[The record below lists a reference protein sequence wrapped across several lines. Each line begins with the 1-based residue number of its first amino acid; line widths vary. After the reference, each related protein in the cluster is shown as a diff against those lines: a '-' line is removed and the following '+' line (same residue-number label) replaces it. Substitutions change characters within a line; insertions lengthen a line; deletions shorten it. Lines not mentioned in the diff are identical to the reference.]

1 MRAPQPPQMAV
12 GRIGTTSGRSSSAAS
27 SRETWKLNG
36 MSRSAPQTGQGPM
49 TQPWCHVGGELSH
62 YPWEAVVPQFES
74 GGRGSR
80 RALRAMGIARRTPSI
95 ARKTR
100 TNPTPSRTE
109 RTSVPGPDSTGPRS
123 KGTKPPARIHHRRLI
138 TQGMPRSCHGPRR
151 LPKARLRSQTV
162 SSASVRVGRS
172 T

>member
-49 TQPWCHVGGELSH
+49 TQPWCHVGRKLSH
-62 YPWEAVVPQFES
+62 CRGAVVGQFEL
-74 GGRGSR
+74 GGRGASR

-95 ARKTR
+95 AKKTR

-109 RTSVPGPDSTGPRS
+109 RTSVPGPDSSGPRS